1 MKPTK
6 KKPANRAVRTGSVE
20 HKLLQLS
27 NRIDKVA
34 MGDVDA
40 EHKADKHWV
49 SNLITDVRAQGWNKL
64 CREDM
69 LKCNSLWRQYEG

>member
-6 KKPANRAVRTGSVE
+6 KKPAKRAVRTGSVE

-40 EHKADKHWV
+40 EHKVDKHWV
-49 SNLITDVRAQGWNKL
+49 SNLITDATAQGWTTLSK
-64 CREDM
+64 EDM
-69 LKCNSLWRQYEG
+69 L

>member
-1 MKPTK
+1 MKPAK
-6 KKPANRAVRTGSVE
+6 KKTAKRAVKTGSVE

-49 SNLITDVRAQGWNKL
+49 SNLITDVRAQGWTTLSK
-64 CREDM
+64 EDM
-69 LKCNSLWRQYEG
+69 LKCNGLWRSYA